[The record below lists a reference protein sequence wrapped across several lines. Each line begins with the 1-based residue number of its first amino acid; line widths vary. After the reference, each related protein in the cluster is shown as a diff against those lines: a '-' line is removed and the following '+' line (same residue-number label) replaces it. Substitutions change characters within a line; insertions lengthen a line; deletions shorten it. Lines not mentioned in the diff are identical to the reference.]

1 MNIARGQRAIW
12 PGGTYMSFLR
22 DFFVGY
28 QPTVDDAFRKAKQIG
43 WTVEASEDGYIV
55 NGVDMD
61 DQPATWQYAP
71 DQIKDMNGLLDHVN
85 SVELGE
91 EYRQEKWGDEW
102 DDPTGE
108 KKQEIR
114 EYRTET
120 YYEEEYKPGWKR
132 WLGFWLCGSGR
143 VRHGAGK

>member
-43 WTVEASEDGYIV
+43 WTVEASEDG
-55 NGVDMD
+55 
-61 DQPATWQYAP
+61 
-71 DQIKDMNGLLDHVN
+71 
-85 SVELGE
+85 
-91 EYRQEKWGDEW
+91 EW

-132 WLGFWLCGSGR
+132 WLGF
-143 VRHGAGK
+143 